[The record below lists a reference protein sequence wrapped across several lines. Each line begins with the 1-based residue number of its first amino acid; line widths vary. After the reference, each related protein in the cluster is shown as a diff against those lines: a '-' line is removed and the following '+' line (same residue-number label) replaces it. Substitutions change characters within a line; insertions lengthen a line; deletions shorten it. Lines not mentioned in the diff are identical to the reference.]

1 MPRAIWKG
9 SIGFGLVNVPVSM
22 YAAVSEQDIHFSL
35 VHTKDRSPIGYE
47 KVCKKEGKQV
57 PADEIAKAYELDGGK
72 LVLLDDADFEAARAE
87 GYHAITVL
95 DFVPREQI
103 DPIYFERTY
112 FLGPQDDGA
121 AAHVYQLLAGAMD
134 ESGLSAICSYIF
146 HNREQLCCLRV
157 RDGALLLER
166 MYFHDE
172 VRDPGEVTP
181 KRKRIASSEREMA
194 RQLIDKLAGDFDPGK
209 YSDSY
214 RQALLQVIKRKA
226 KGKKVEPAKPPE
238 QEPTPDLLD
247 ALRASLERERTVGEG
262 ARLRRQDERLA
273 HAQEASPRQ
282 ALTAHSLVCTVGA
295 CHACEPSQRS
305 SRSRFAIRACAGSS
319 SRSPRSTA
327 PSGRSGCRCWCT
339 PTTGAAPTPPR

>member
-1 MPRAIWKG
+1 
-9 SIGFGLVNVPVSM
+9 M

-57 PADEIAKAYELDGGK
+57 PGRRDRQGLRAGRRQAGAAGR
-72 LVLLDDADFEAARAE
+72 ADFEAARAE

-121 AAHVYQLLAGAMD
+121 AAHVYQLLAEAMD

-172 VRDPGEVTP
+172 VRDSEDRPPGKRPKLKPGEL
-181 KRKRIASSEREMA
+181 KMA
-194 RQLIDKLAGDFDPGK
+194 RELIDSMTTGFKPGN
-209 YSDSY
+209 YEDSY
-214 RQALLQVIKRKA
+214 RASLLKVIRRKS
-226 KGKKVEPAKPPE
+226 KGKTITPPE
-238 QEPTPDLLD
+238 PE
-247 ALRASLERERTVGEG
+247 EREE
-262 ARLRRQDERLA
+262 L
-273 HAQEASPRQ
+273 P
-282 ALTAHSLVCTVGA
+282 
-295 CHACEPSQRS
+295 
-305 SRSRFAIRACAGSS
+305 I
-319 SRSPRSTA
+319 
-327 PSGRSGCRCWCT
+327 
-339 PTTGAAPTPPR
+339 